1 MSPRALLLALAL
13 LAATSAAAQQSA
25 VGMSNPAAPASAQP
39 QRPQDAGGAQTR
51 VAPSRAP
58 AQAAAQPAADKPLD
72 PLQLDARVIP
82 LGGALR
88 NPALWQAYKARF
100 ITDQGRVVD
109 TANGMISHSEGQGY
123 AMVVAVA
130 ANDRAAFEKIWGWT
144 RANLMVRD
152 DQLVAW
158 RWEPNQRPAIA
169 DMNNASDGDLLI
181 AWALAEAADFWG
193 EQAYR
198 IAGRRI
204 AVEVGRKLILLK
216 TKFGSLLLPGVSG
229 FAGEDRKDGPVVN
242 LSYWV
247 FPALSRLPLVAPDV
261 DWAGLTQSGLDL
273 IKIARFGPSGL
284 PTEWLSAAGGD
295 VRPAD
300 GFAKTFGYNTIR
312 IPLYLAWAGIG
323 EREHYQSFANAWST
337 RGISVVD
344 AQTGR
349 STESLSEGGYSDLVA
364 LTLCVTNGK
373 PFTGEFFATRANE
386 NYYPATLH
394 LLSMIA
400 ANMRYGSCLRS

>member
-1 MSPRALLLALAL
+1 MSPRAAL
-13 LAATSAAAQQSA
+13 LAVFMVVAPLTVAAQQA
-25 VGMSNPAAPASAQP
+25 PATQTRPATAPRVVGPAAQ
-39 QRPQDAGGAQTR
+39 Q
-51 VAPSRAP
+51 APE
-58 AQAAAQPAADKPLD
+58 KPLD
-72 PLQLDARVIP
+72 PLQLDARAIP
-82 LGGALR
+82 LGGALK
-88 NPALWQAYKARF
+88 NAALWQAYKARF
-100 ITDQGRVVD
+100 VTEQGRVVD

-123 AMVVAVA
+123 AMLIAVA
-130 ANDRAAFEKIWGWT
+130 ANDRAGFEKIWGWT

-158 RWEPNQRPAIA
+158 RWEPNARPPVA

-193 EQAYR
+193 EQAYK

-247 FPALSRLPLVAPDV
+247 FPALARLPLVAPDV

-284 PTEWLSAAGGD
+284 PTEWLSAAGGEIK
-295 VRPAD
+295 PAD

-323 EREHYQSFANAWST
+323 EREHYSSFANSWST
-337 RGISVVD
+337 RGIAVVD
-344 AQTGR
+344 SQTGR
-349 STESLSEGGYSDLVA
+349 ATETLSEGGYGDLVS
-364 LTLCVTNGK
+364 LTMCVTSGK
-373 PFTGEFFATRANE
+373 PFTSDFNATRANE

-394 LLSMIA
+394 LLAHIA

>member
-1 MSPRALLLALAL
+1 MIRFAALAAAMLLALAP
-13 LAATSAAAQQSA
+13 AAAQQ
-25 VGMSNPAAPASAQP
+25 AAPPRPGLARAAEKAPEKP
-39 QRPQDAGGAQTR
+39 Q
-51 VAPSRAP
+51 
-58 AQAAAQPAADKPLD
+58 D
-72 PLQLDARVIP
+72 PLQLDARAIP

-88 NPALWQAYKARF
+88 SPEAWLAYKARF
-100 ITDQGRVVD
+100 VTEQGRVVD

-123 AMVVAVA
+123 AMLIAVA
-130 ANDRAAFEKIWGWT
+130 ANDRAGFEKIWGWT

-158 RWEPNQRPAIA
+158 RWEPNQRPAVA

-181 AWALAEAADFWG
+181 AWALAEAADYWG

-273 IKIARFGPSGL
+273 IKTARFGPSGL

-295 VRPAD
+295 IRPAD

-323 EREHYQSFANAWST
+323 EREHYAAFANAWSA
-337 RGISVVD
+337 RGISVID
-344 AQTGR
+344 SQTGR
-349 STESLSEGGYSDLVA
+349 PTEAMSEGGYSALVA
-364 LTLCVTNGK
+364 LTLCVTSGR
-373 PFTGEFFATRANE
+373 PFAADFRASRASE
-386 NYYPATLH
+386 NYYPATIH
-394 LLSMIA
+394 LLALVA
-400 ANMRYGSCLRS
+400 AQMRYGSCFKS

>member
-1 MSPRALLLALAL
+1 MSPRAALIAL
-13 LAATSAAAQQSA
+13 CLVAASAAAAQQPAAS
-25 VGMSNPAAPASAQP
+25 GMNNPAALPPRAAPAANAP
-39 QRPQDAGGAQTR
+39 DA
-51 VAPSRAP
+51 APSRAP
-58 AQAAAQPAADKPLD
+58 TPAPTPTPAAAEKPLD
-72 PLQLDARVIP
+72 PLQLDARAIP
-82 LGGALR
+82 LGGALK
-88 NPALWQAYKARF
+88 NAALWQAYKARF
-100 ITDQGRVVD
+100 VTDQGRVVD

-123 AMVVAVA
+123 AMLIAVA
-130 ANDRAAFEKIWGWT
+130 ANDRAGFEKIWGWT

-193 EQAYR
+193 EQAYK

-247 FPALSRLPLVAPDV
+247 FPALARLPLVAPDV

-284 PTEWLSAAGGD
+284 PTEWLSAAGGEI
-295 VRPAD
+295 RPAD
-300 GFAKTFGYNTIR
+300 GFARTFGYNTIR

-323 EREHYQSFANAWST
+323 EREHYSAFANAWSS
-337 RGISVVD
+337 RGIAVVD
-344 AQTGR
+344 SQTGR
-349 STESLSEGGYSDLVA
+349 ATETLSEGGYGDLVA
-364 LTLCVTNGK
+364 LTMCVTSGK
-373 PFTGEFFATRANE
+373 AFTSDFNATRATE

-394 LLSMIA
+394 LLAHIA